1 MSKNKIWAISVSAI
15 MLAAVIVGLVFSGS
29 PEQARKMNADNSRV
43 SLLSQINNSI
53 DSYYQD
59 KKSLPVALVDLQKQ
73 PTYYLSSVDDPIT
86 GYPIEYAVLTAT
98 SYQLCATFDLASP
111 SDDRQNE
118 QYYYPYDKIGFW
130 QHPAGRYCYQ
140 LETPTAINAKPLPE
154 PVQP

>member
-29 PEQARKMNADNSRV
+29 PDQVRKIKADNSRV
-43 SLLSQINNSI
+43 SLLSQINNSV

-59 KKSLPVALVDLQKQ
+59 KKSLPVALADLQKQ
-73 PTYYLSSVDDPIT
+73 PNHYLPSIKDPIT
-86 GYPIEYAVLTAT
+86 GSAIEYAVLTT
-98 SYQLCATFDLASP
+98 TRYQLCATFDLASP
-111 SDDRQNE
+111 NDDRME

-130 QHPAGRYCYQ
+130 QHSAGRYCYQ
-140 LETPTAINAKPLPE
+140 LEAPTVVNVNPLPE